1 MFKNPLF
8 FSKVKRDEWII
19 FGLIALFFPVHIL
32 LYFVALYYY
41 RKRFNVTYNTKII
54 LVMINII
61 ALVLFVYFS
70 IRSEVF
76 RNRQLYEISN
86 YIQFFFGQSES
97 TIFDILLQNFNLE
110 RVGISLIG
118 FNMIYL
124 ESSLAELKLKR
135 HTEYKDEKRYKTTG
149 AEEKENEIDFSLP
162 GNIFFMG
169 APGSGKTANILR
181 YIEEKLKQNSF
192 IGILDGKGTDAEYG
206 LAWTVEKLVKKYN
219 RKLYIVDQT
228 NIEKSDAYN
237 PFHNVKD
244 ETQIKDMLLS
254 MCDFSEEFYKTQCAR
269 FWQALAQVL
278 IRANMPISFNQLV
291 YYSDDKRFMFL
302 VKELYNKEIISS
314 SEYDR
319 YEQIRKS
326 CIATVMTN
334 VGRFSVIQE
343 GVGKN
348 IFRDENAIKF
358 ETALK
363 ENAIILFKLNN
374 FKYPEFSRELGK
386 LAIQDLKNMIA
397 TCMNI
402 PELMNIE
409 KFIVMD
415 ELHVYFDENAM
426 QIINMGRDCS
436 VTAGLATQ
444 GVSDVSM
451 LNDKLLGRIIDN
463 CNNYVIMRVND
474 DASAEKMAAIIG
486 TRKEVSTTYQTSDR
500 SFGTKG
506 TIKEIDQFK
515 VHPNYIKELPANMGY
530 FYSKR
535 KTRMNVKPFKTEFV
549 KVD

>member
-8 FSKVKRDEWII
+8 FSKVKRNEWII

-135 HTEYKDEKRYKTTG
+135 HTEYKDEKRYKTIG
-149 AEEKENEIDFSLP
+149 AEERENEIDFSLP

-206 LAWTVEKLVKKYN
+206 LAWTVEKLAKKYN
-219 RKLYIVDQT
+219 RKLYVIDQT

-237 PFHNVKD
+237 PFENVKD

-269 FWQALAQVL
+269 FWQALAQLL
-278 IRANMPISFNQLV
+278 IRANMHISFSQMV
-291 YYSDDKRFMFL
+291 YYSNDKHFL
-302 VKELYNKEIISS
+302 GLIKNIYSQGIISS
-314 SEYDR
+314 SEYDH
-319 YEQIRKS
+319 YEQICKS
-326 CIATVMTN
+326 CIATVMAN

-343 GVGKN
+343 GAGKN

-363 ENAIILFKLNN
+363 ENAIILFKLDN

-415 ELHVYFDENAM
+415 ELYVYFDENAM

-444 GVSDVSM
+444 GVNDVSM

-515 VHPNYIKELPANMGY
+515 VHPNHIKELPANMGY

>member
-8 FSKVKRDEWII
+8 FSNTKRDEWII
-19 FGLIALFFPVHIL
+19 FGIILIFFPIHMI
-32 LYFVALYYY
+32 LYFIGLYYY
-41 RKRFNVTYNTKII
+41 RKRFNLTYNTR
-54 LVMINII
+54 I
-61 ALVLFVYFS
+61 ALVVINMISLLLFVYFS
-70 IRSEVF
+70 FKSEVF
-76 RNRQLYEISN
+76 RNRQFYEVTN
-86 YIQFFFGQSES
+86 YILFFFGKSKSNLFE
-97 TIFDILLQNFNLE
+97 ILLQNFNLE

-135 HTEYKDEKRYKTTG
+135 HTEYKDEKRYKATG
-149 AEEKENEIDFSLP
+149 AEKRENEIDFGLP

-181 YIEEKLKQNSF
+181 YIEYHLKRNSF
-192 IGILDGKGTDAEYG
+192 IGVLDGKGTDAEYG
-206 LAWTVEKLVKKYN
+206 LAWTVERLAKKYN
-219 RKLYIVDQT
+219 RKLYTIDQT
-228 NIEKSDAYN
+228 NIDQSNAYN
-237 PFHNVKD
+237 PFYNVKD

-278 IRANMPISFNQLV
+278 IRANMPISFRQLV
-291 YYSDDKRFMFL
+291 YYSNDKHFSDLIR
-302 VKELYNKEIISS
+302 KCYKQEIIGSN
-314 SEYDR
+314 EYDH
-319 YEQIRKS
+319 YEQICKS
-326 CIATVMTN
+326 CITTVMAN

-343 GVGKN
+343 GAGKN

-386 LAIQDLKNMIA
+386 LAIQDLKNMMA

-415 ELHVYFDENAM
+415 ELHVYFDENTM

-444 GVSDVSM
+444 GVSDVSI

-474 DASAEKMAAIIG
+474 DASAEKMASIIG
-486 TRKEVSTTYQTSDR
+486 TKKEVSTTYQTSDR

-515 VHPNYIKELPANMGY
+515 VHPNYIKELPINMGY

>member
-76 RNRQLYEISN
+76 KNRQLYEISN

-135 HTEYKDEKRYKTTG
+135 HTEYKDEKRYKTIG
-149 AEEKENEIDFSLP
+149 AEERENEIDFSLP

-192 IGILDGKGTDAEYG
+192 IGILDGKGTDATYG

-219 RKLYIVDQT
+219 RKLYVIDQT

-237 PFHNVKD
+237 PFENVKD

-269 FWQALAQVL
+269 FWQALAQLL
-278 IRANMPISFNQLV
+278 IRANMHISFSQMV
-291 YYSDDKRFMFL
+291 YYSNDKHFL
-302 VKELYNKEIISS
+302 GLIKNIYSQGIISS
-314 SEYDR
+314 SEYDH
-319 YEQIRKS
+319 YEQICKS
-326 CIATVMTN
+326 CIATVMAN

-343 GVGKN
+343 GAGKN

-444 GVSDVSM
+444 GVNDVSM

-515 VHPNYIKELPANMGY
+515 VHPNHIKELPANMGY

>member
-76 RNRQLYEISN
+76 KNRQLYEISN

-192 IGILDGKGTDAEYG
+192 IGILDGKGTDATYG

-219 RKLYIVDQT
+219 RKLYVIDQT

-237 PFHNVKD
+237 PFENVKD

-269 FWQALAQVL
+269 FWQALAQLL
-278 IRANMPISFNQLV
+278 IRANMHISFSQMV
-291 YYSDDKRFMFL
+291 YYSNDKHFL
-302 VKELYNKEIISS
+302 GLIKNIYSQGIISS
-314 SEYDR
+314 SEYDH
-319 YEQIRKS
+319 YEQICKS
-326 CIATVMTN
+326 CIATVMAN

-343 GVGKN
+343 GAGKN

-444 GVSDVSM
+444 GVNDVSM

-515 VHPNYIKELPANMGY
+515 VHPNHIKELPANMGY

>member
-76 RNRQLYEISN
+76 KNRQLYEISN

-135 HTEYKDEKRYKTTG
+135 HTEYKDEKRYKTIG
-149 AEEKENEIDFSLP
+149 AEERENEIDFSLP

-192 IGILDGKGTDAEYG
+192 IGILDGKGTDATYG
-206 LAWTVEKLVKKYN
+206 LAWTVEKLAKKYN
-219 RKLYIVDQT
+219 RKLYVIDQT

-237 PFHNVKD
+237 PFENVKD

-269 FWQALAQVL
+269 FWQALAQLL
-278 IRANMPISFNQLV
+278 IRANMHISFSQMV
-291 YYSDDKRFMFL
+291 YYSNDKHFL
-302 VKELYNKEIISS
+302 GLIKNIYSQGIISS
-314 SEYDR
+314 SEYDH
-319 YEQIRKS
+319 YEQICKS
-326 CIATVMTN
+326 CIATVMAN

-343 GVGKN
+343 GAGKN

-415 ELHVYFDENAM
+415 ELYVYFDENAM

-444 GVSDVSM
+444 GVNDVSM

-515 VHPNYIKELPANMGY
+515 VHPNHIKELPANMGY

>member
-76 RNRQLYEISN
+76 KNRQLYEISN

-135 HTEYKDEKRYKTTG
+135 HTEYKDEKRYKTIG
-149 AEEKENEIDFSLP
+149 AEERENEIDFSLP

-206 LAWTVEKLVKKYN
+206 LAWTVEKLAKKYN
-219 RKLYIVDQT
+219 RKLYVIDQT

-237 PFHNVKD
+237 PFENVKD

-269 FWQALAQVL
+269 FWQALAQLL
-278 IRANMPISFNQLV
+278 IRANMHISFSQMV
-291 YYSDDKRFMFL
+291 YYSNDKHFL
-302 VKELYNKEIISS
+302 GLIKNIYSQGIISS
-314 SEYDR
+314 SEYDH
-319 YEQIRKS
+319 YEQICKS
-326 CIATVMTN
+326 CIATVMAN

-343 GVGKN
+343 GAGKN

-444 GVSDVSM
+444 GVNDVSM

-515 VHPNYIKELPANMGY
+515 VHPNHIKELPANMGY